1 MMNARNHFD
10 VIVVGLGAM
19 GSGVAH
25 HLSGSGLKVLGLD
38 SFHPPHVHGSSH
50 GHSRVI
56 RMAYGDDQRYV
67 PYVKRAYAG
76 WEELERTVGKSLL
89 TRTGLIL
96 MGKPDSQLITS
107 TRVSAGQHMVQLEQ
121 LDQAEIERRWPLLGT
136 DADMCGVWDPSG
148 GILHVEACIDALLTR
163 AVDLGGELRF
173 NEKVRAWKADSD
185 SVEVRSDNE
194 TYRAQRLVICAGP
207 WCGTL
212 LAELGL
218 PLWVERQVQ
227 IWLKPVTRQELFA
240 PERCPIFSW
249 EHGVENVFYG
259 FPDLGRGVKVAHH
272 HGGPRIEPDG
282 VNRALESEDIDSV
295 RRLLARFLPDANG
308 AILDHDVCMYT
319 NTPDKNFLIDFHP
332 QHSQV
337 LIVGGCSGHGFK
349 FASMVGELVWELF
362 QEADNDSGLEMFRL
376 NRL

>member
-1 MMNARNHFD
+1 MNARNHFD

-185 SVEVRSDNE
+185 SVEVRSDSE

-272 HGGPRIEPDG
+272 HGGLRVEPDG

>member
-1 MMNARNHFD
+1 
-10 VIVVGLGAM
+10 
-19 GSGVAH
+19 
-25 HLSGSGLKVLGLD
+25 
-38 SFHPPHVHGSSH
+38 
-50 GHSRVI
+50 
-56 RMAYGDDQRYV
+56 MAYGDDQRYV